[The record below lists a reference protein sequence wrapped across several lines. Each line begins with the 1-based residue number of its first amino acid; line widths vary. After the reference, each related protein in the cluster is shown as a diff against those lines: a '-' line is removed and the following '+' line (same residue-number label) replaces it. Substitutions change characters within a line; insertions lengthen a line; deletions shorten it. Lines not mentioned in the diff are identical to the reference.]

1 MGDYG
6 RAADLYDLLYL
17 GIKDYRAEAERM
29 AELIRERRP
38 GAHRL
43 LDVGCGTGEH
53 ARHLS
58 ALGFEVDGVDLE
70 PAFVEIARNKCPRGR
85 FEVADMTVLDLPGRY
100 DVVLSLFSA
109 IGYVR
114 TRDALRRTLVRLAA
128 HLAPDGILLVEAWF
142 EPGQLTNHYVT
153 MATGEADGVT
163 VCRMS
168 RTVVEGTVSRLEFE
182 YLVGRPDGIERR
194 SEVHELGMFTQTEME
209 DAFRG
214 AGLVVERI
222 REAGDRRGL
231 YLGWPAGQDLGKG
244 ST

>member
-17 GIKDYRAEAERM
+17 GMKDYRAEAEGL

-70 PAFVEIARNKCPRGR
+70 SAFVEIAREKCPQGR

-128 HLAPDGILLVEAWF
+128 HLVPGGMVVVDPWF

-153 MATGEADGVT
+153 MVTGETEGLT

-168 RTVVEGTVSRLEFE
+168 RTVIEGTISRLEFE
-182 YLVGRPDGIERR
+182 YLVGREDGLERR
-194 SEVHELGMFTQTEME
+194 SEIHELGMFTQAEME
-209 DAFRG
+209 DAFRR
-214 AGLVVERI
+214 AGLSAERLP
-222 REAGDRRGL
+222 EALRTRGL
-231 YLGWPAGQDLGKG
+231 YVGRPMGEALGRG

>member
-6 RAADLYDLLYL
+6 KAADLYDLIYH
-17 GIKDYRAEAERM
+17 GIKDYRAEAQRL
-29 AELIRERRP
+29 ADLIRERRP

-58 ALGFEVDGVDLE
+58 ALGFEADGVDLE
-70 PAFVEIARNKCPRGR
+70 PAFVEIAREKCPQGR

-114 TRDALRRTLVRLAA
+114 TPDALRQTLARLAA
-128 HLAPDGILLVEAWF
+128 HLAPDGILVVEPWF
-142 EPGQLTNHYVT
+142 EPGQLTNHFVT
-153 MATGEADGVT
+153 LATGEKGDLK

-168 RTVVEGTVSRLEFE
+168 RTVIEGTVSRLEFE
-182 YLVGRPDGIERR
+182 YLVGRPGGIERR
-194 SEVHELGMFTQTEME
+194 SEVHELGIFTRREME
-209 DAFRG
+209 EAFRG
-214 AGLVVERI
+214 VGLGVEHVP
-222 REAGDRRGL
+222 EGLDRRGL
-231 YLGWPAGQDLGKG
+231 YVGWTTG
-244 ST
+244 